1 MRRTTHAGLP
11 ALKMP
16 ARADWRAWLQAN
28 HASVDAVWLV
38 FPRKELGR
46 PSVRYEEAVEEALCF
61 GWIDGVLNKLD
72 AGWYA
77 IRFTPR
83 KPRSIWSKA
92 NVERVERMMR
102 AGLMTDRGRAVYEAA
117 VASGAVAAA
126 YAVKDPVALP
136 EELADA
142 LQSDARAATLFASLS
157 ESQRRM
163 WMRWVLSVK
172 QPASRRK
179 KAGEALALILAGWK
193 AGETDAMAARRG
205 LPTRAGIL
213 ARARDK
219 ATR

>member
-1 MRRTTHAGLP
+1 VRRTTHAGLP
-11 ALKMP
+11 ALKMRT
-16 ARADWRAWLQAN
+16 RADWRAWLEAN
-28 HASVDAVWLV
+28 HASVDAMWLV
-38 FPRKELGR
+38 FPRKALGK
-46 PSVRYEEAVEEALCF
+46 PGVRYEEAVEEALCF

-83 KPRSIWSKA
+83 KPKSIWSKA

-102 AGLMTDRGRAVYEAA
+102 AGLMAERGRTVYEAA

-126 YAVKDPVALP
+126 YAVKDAVALP
-136 EELADA
+136 QELADA
-142 LQSDARAATLFASLS
+142 LQSDTRAPALFASLS

-179 KAGEALALILAGWK
+179 KAAEAVALMLAGWK

-205 LPTRAGIL
+205 LPARAEIL
-213 ARARDK
+213 ARQR
-219 ATR
+219 